1 MTSTLQDLRY
11 EVEGAEAPSPTAAD
25 RSNIAAYQKYFTGYY
40 GGIMPEDEIRQ
51 LYRISSSGA
60 VGEWLGHPFATKQ
73 FKSTWNGLALCK
85 LQRLPFS
92 PSLTL
97 STIGVTH
104 DPAKTYG
111 LQSSGGQ
118 SQAGPTCN
126 VPQAAQHAGCSYSQC
141 HSLRLLVC

>member
-60 VGEWLGHPFATKQ
+60 VGEWLGHPFANQAIQVDLERFSIVQTPA
-73 FKSTWNGLALCK
+73 FAIFPFPNALNHRCD
-85 LQRLPFS
+85 
-92 PSLTL
+92 T
-97 STIGVTH
+97 
-104 DPAKTYG
+104 
-111 LQSSGGQ
+111 
-118 SQAGPTCN
+118 
-126 VPQAAQHAGCSYSQC
+126 
-141 HSLRLLVC
+141 